1 MTERGGCAV
10 LVRGDFACFS
20 RPEFKTERMSYPL
33 MTPSAARGIL
43 EAIFW
48 KPEIRWEVTEIAVL
62 NPIRTMNVLRNE
74 VRAKQGPSGVPFIVE
89 EHRQQRTSLILR
101 DVAYVISS
109 DLVTQ
114 PGTSEPLSKYTSQFA
129 DRVLRGRFHHAPV
142 LGTREFAAEFEPT
155 TGREQPLSED
165 LDIGP
170 MLFDLA
176 FVPDPK
182 RRELS
187 WRSGEGA
194 SRQTQHGYARAIF
207 FDARLERGRLRI
219 PAELHR
225 RKAKLEDADAA

>member
-1 MTERGGCAV
+1 MIERGCCTV

-20 RPEFKTERMSYPL
+20 RPEFKTERMSYPV

-48 KPEIRWEVTEIAVL
+48 KPEIRWEVNEIAIL
-62 NPIRTMNVLRNE
+62 NPIRTMSVLRNE
-74 VRAKQGPSGVPFIVE
+74 VRAKQGPSGAPFIVE

-114 PGTSEPLSKYTSQFA
+114 PGTREPLSKYMNQFV
-129 DRVLRGRFHHAPV
+129 DRVQRGRFHHAPV
-142 LGTREFAAEFEPT
+142 MGTREFAAEFQPA
-155 TGREQPLSED
+155 TGREPAIVED

-176 FVPDPK
+176 FVPDPT

-187 WRSGEGA
+187 WRGGEGA
-194 SRQTQHGYARAIF
+194 SRRTQHGYARAIF
-207 FDARLERGRLRI
+207 FDARLEKGRLRV
-219 PAELHR
+219 PADLHR
-225 RKAKLEDADAA
+225 RKAMLEKR